1 MSYRFKVLVQTVA
14 VDELDV
20 IVNSAS
26 EGEAYE
32 RAQKLLSDYPAIPL
46 GSSRHMPYL
55 YVDKRDTVA
64 TDVLAIEPYEEYEE

>member
-1 MSYRFKVLVQTVA
+1 MSYRFRVLVQTVA
-14 VDELDV
+14 VDELDI

-32 RAQKLLSDYPAIPL
+32 RAQKLLSDYPTIPL

-55 YVDKRDTVA
+55 YVDNRDTVA
-64 TDVLAIEPYEEYEE
+64 TDVLAIEPYEEYE